1 MTTRVIRVITAFSMK
16 DKDLLKLLL
25 KDGWELVSIR
35 GSHHKLAKGGKTVS
49 VPVHGK
55 DVKKGLL
62 GAILKETGLEVKK

>member
-1 MTTRVIRVITAFSMK
+1 MTTRITRVITVFSMK
-16 DKDLLKLLL
+16 DKDPLKLLL

-35 GSHHKLAKGGKTVS
+35 GSHDKLAKGKKTVS

-62 GAILKETGLEVKK
+62 AALLKETGLEVKK

>member
-1 MTTRVIRVITAFSMK
+1 MK

-55 DVKKGLL
+55 DVKKGLF
-62 GAILKETGLEVKK
+62 GHF

>member
-1 MTTRVIRVITAFSMK
+1 MK

-49 VPVHGK
+49 VLVHGK

-62 GAILKETGLEVKK
+62 GATEINFARGLFKKLLLW